1 MYEGSPQR
9 SKTLSLTYWQ
19 NSRLSSGYRRFRP
32 FHKGFE
38 WWHTYW
44 TLVLKHFETISPGG
58 HESNFIIQ
66 ITCEKTGGSPED
78 QETALRPVHGWSPRT
93 GWCKWPNCP
102 DAASCRSL
110 QRMVSASLHPAT
122 TRRGSSPLKPDTPTW
137 RYKKN
142 PENRLV
148 SLKSFEA
155 YLVVVGFDFLHS
167 TCEARAAW
175 FSSGDQRNAPTWD
188 VGSAVPWP
196 WKPLAMENRRVFL
209 PVGEFCSKTF
219 EESLTRA
226 FLGSLWGAS

>member
-9 SKTLSLTYWQ
+9 SKTLSVTYWE
-19 NSRLSSGYRRFRP
+19 NSRLSSGYSRFRP

-66 ITCEKTGGSPED
+66 ITWD

-167 TCEARAAW
+167 TCEVPKLSLD
-175 FSSGDQRNAPTWD
+175 FPPGDQRNAPTWD

-196 WKPLAMENRRVFL
+196 WGIEGYSCRLVNFAQKPLKKAWQELF
-209 PVGEFCSKTF
+209 
-219 EESLTRA
+219 
-226 FLGSLWGAS
+226 WGHFGGPLNAS

>member
-1 MYEGSPQR
+1 MRGLR
-9 SKTLSLTYWQ
+9 SVPRHYLWHIDKIQGCLLAIVDSGLFIKALNDGTPIEPLFWNILKRFHQVDMNPISL
-19 NSRLSSGYRRFRP
+19 YRS
-32 FHKGFE
+32 
-38 WWHTYW
+38 
-44 TLVLKHFETISPGG
+44 LVKK
-58 HESNFIIQ
+58 Q
-66 ITCEKTGGSPED
+66 VAV